1 MCSAEAAMA
10 PMNAQAQ
17 YAQGKQNKAYY
28 DYLAEQTQKQSIEV
42 DNATNEQ
49 VGVIS
54 QDAGRQTT
62 QVIQDS
68 NQTIASQK
76 AAMAANGVY
85 SDSGT
90 SQDILSDTI
99 DKRALDEA
107 AVRYNADQAI
117 WQTRRS
123 GINQKMGL
131 SAQEADYRIKGNN
144 AKAAGKMG
152 ALSTL
157 VGGAAS
163 GGFAIASG
171 GFDKYKTPSS

>member
-42 DNATNEQ
+42 DKATEEQ
-49 VGVIS
+49 VGLIS
-54 QDAGRQTT
+54 QDQARQQT

-68 NQTIASQK
+68 NQTVASQK
-76 AAMAANGVY
+76 ATMAANGVY

-90 SQDILSDTI
+90 SQDIINDTVY
-99 DKRALDEA
+99 KRALDEA

-123 GINQKMGL
+123 GINQKMGI
-131 SAQEADYRIKGNN
+131 SAQETDYRIKGTN
-144 AKAAGKMG
+144 ARAAGKIG
-152 ALSTL
+152 AVNTL
-157 VGGAAS
+157 VGGAYS
-163 GGFAIASG
+163 GAIGAAKMG
-171 GFDKYKTPSS
+171 VGAP

>member
-28 DYLAEQTQKQSIEV
+28 DYLAEQTKKQSIEI
-42 DNATNEQ
+42 DNATGEQ
-49 VGVIS
+49 VSVIS
-54 QDAGRQTT
+54 QDAARQAT

-85 SDSGT
+85 SDSAT
-90 SQDILSDTI
+90 SNDIIGDTI
-99 DKRALDEA
+99 DKRAIDEA
-107 AVRYNADQAI
+107 MVRFNADRAI

-123 GINQKMGL
+123 GINQKIGL
-131 SAQEADYRIKGNN
+131 SAQESDYRIKGAN
-144 AKAAGKMG
+144 AKNAGRIAAVN
-152 ALSTL
+152 TL
-157 VGGAAS
+157 VGGALS
-163 GGFAIASG
+163 GGEAAVRAGAG
-171 GFDKYKTPSS
+171 GA